1 MFNGFGYLQRL
12 GFYAN
17 TARHLVDHG
26 AVCPSFAGVCH
37 EYTADASLSALRSHS
52 TACRPNASLQRTTQP
67 AARCKQ
73 DAVVD
78 GHPAKLTA
86 ANFDAIT
93 GRGDIPV
100 LVDFWA
106 PWCGPCVGFAP
117 VFVQAASRFEPRL
130 RLAKLDTEAQP
141 QLAQRF
147 NIRSIPTLIMFR
159 QGREVAR
166 QSGAL
171 NAAQLEQFVDGD
183 RWRRLEPIRR
193 DGALSSMPFCDTP
206 RACRQR

>member
-1 MFNGFGYLQRL
+1 MAV
-12 GFYAN
+12 YA
-17 TARHLVDHG
+17 HLSPESAMSTPLTIPCPHCG
-26 AVCPSFAGVCH
+26 ALNRVPPERVSEKPICG
-37 EYTADASLSALRSHS
+37 
-52 TACRPNASLQRTTQP
+52 
-67 AARCKQ
+67 RCKR
-73 DAVVD
+73 ALFD
-78 GHPAKLTA
+78 GHPAELTA

-93 GRGDIPV
+93 GRGNIPV

-106 PWCGPCVGFAP
+106 PWCGPCIGFAP

-130 RLAKLDTEAQP
+130 RLAKLDTETQP

-171 NAAQLEQFVDGD
+171 NAAQLEQFVQAS
-183 RWRRLEPIRR
+183 L
-193 DGALSSMPFCDTP
+193 AQ
-206 RACRQR
+206 A